1 MLKFCYSGRTEGDAR
16 KGVRVGG
23 TLVVREMGRRRL
35 GLYLLGYKRRYVQ
48 SIIGATEKRRESGAG
63 VAGIGDIGGSG
74 LSGARRMGVYQDW
87 EKGIGRRGLGT
98 PRLLSSKGSYWRRGS
113 VNRTVPFLA

>member
-23 TLVVREMGRRRL
+23 TLVVREMGRRGL

-48 SIIGATEKRRESGAG
+48 SIIGASQRPLSDPKRTLLKRLESCLSRSGFELLRYLRQSMN
-63 VAGIGDIGGSG
+63 DIRNH
-74 LSGARRMGVYQDW
+74 LF
-87 EKGIGRRGLGT
+87 GT
-98 PRLLSSKGSYWRRGS
+98 VHP
-113 VNRTVPFLA
+113 VNP